1 MLGWSLTFAILAL
14 LAAFLGFGALAGFAA
29 SVAKLLFHGAQV
41 DSFAFDIEVLTRASR
56 LGLET
61 AEVPVRWT

>member
-29 SVAKLLFHGAQV
+29 SVA
-41 DSFAFDIEVLTRASR
+41 
-56 LGLET
+56 
-61 AEVPVRWT
+61 